1 MASWMVSD
9 AMTEGGSSWVQGTP
23 FAMPGY
29 SRTMPAEKHTVLSL
43 MHCSKLIRALE
54 ARNADLKLCDLC
66 ECLAV
71 ASLPSLTQTLT
82 HFFADHRMLRKHTAK
97 ERKLELL

>member
-9 AMTEGGSSWVQGTP
+9 AMIEGDSSWVQGTP
-23 FAMPGY
+23 FTMPGY

-43 MHCSKLIRALE
+43 MHCPKLIVALE
-54 ARNADLKLCDLC
+54 VRNADLKLCDLR

-71 ASLPSLTQTLT
+71 PSGPPLSS
-82 HFFADHRMLRKHTAK
+82 
-97 ERKLELL
+97 